1 MRSLE
6 EYLALPYVVEFLP
19 EAEGGYTATHPELPG
34 CVAWGD
40 SAEEALA
47 NLADSR
53 ETWIA
58 GCLERGLPIPE
69 PVDEEA
75 TGRVTLRLPI
85 DLHTSLAREAR
96 RKKVSLNTL
105 LVTALAQH
113 RALEQVALTIAET
126 LDRRQPSR
134 AATVVDLSTWRSGA
148 TELDSVAE
156 AV

>member
-1 MRSLE
+1 MKSLE
-6 EYLALPYVVEFLP
+6 EYLAMPYVVELLP
-19 EAEGGYTATHPELPG
+19 EADGGYTATHPELPG

-40 SAEEALA
+40 SAEEALS

-69 PVDEEA
+69 PVDDEA

-85 DLHTSLAREAR
+85 DLHGALAREAR
-96 RKKVSLNTL
+96 RKRVSLNSL
-105 LVTALAQH
+105 MVTALAQH
-113 RALEQVALTIAET
+113 TSLEEVALTIVAAM
-126 LDRRQPSR
+126 DRRQPSR
-134 AATVVDLSTWRSGA
+134 AAPVLDFSARRSTA
-148 TELDSVAE
+148 PELDLVAE